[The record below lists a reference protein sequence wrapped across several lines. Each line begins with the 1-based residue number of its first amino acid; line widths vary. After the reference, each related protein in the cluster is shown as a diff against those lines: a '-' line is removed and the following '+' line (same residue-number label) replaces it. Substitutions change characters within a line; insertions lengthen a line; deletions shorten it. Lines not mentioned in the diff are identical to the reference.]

1 MPATAHATLTNRPLI
16 DTGYRHSDAHK
27 KIRRT
32 PKIIPV
38 PRDTHA
44 IRQLAVL
51 HQTRND
57 GIITPDL
64 RDAFLKVWRTTR
76 AAAFVST
83 VPIERDHASDIVIG
97 GKKTTPQALA
107 DWCNNLA
114 DRLGINRINPKGP
127 YYVPPALPSHFGA

>member
-1 MPATAHATLTNRPLI
+1 MPATAYATSTNRPLI
-16 DTGYRHSDAHK
+16 DTGYRHNEAHK

-44 IRQLAVL
+44 IRQLAIL

-64 RDAFLKVWRTTR
+64 RDAFLKVWRITR
-76 AAAFVST
+76 DT
-83 VPIERDHASDIVIG
+83 
-97 GKKTTPQALA
+97 ALA
-107 DWCNNLA
+107 STM
-114 DRLGINRINPKGP
+114 
-127 YYVPPALPSHFGA
+127 PSPVGRRA